1 MFPKEVWM
9 VIVRYLDLNDII
21 QLRLVSKKFD
31 VFIKHE
37 LRSRALMIDNARS
50 IAELIDFIYHENEL
64 TYVIC
69 DNKSY
74 FPRTDTWTSRSVDN
88 SNNMQMIPELF
99 LKRGTV
105 DQYKCDLDRSHDPNI
120 ICNGYSDCEY
130 EDYSEYLVA
139 KDCLEKKELDRW
151 IELKEL
157 NDEDDLSSEDDE
169 EFRELKAEIKDGIK
183 IIEPEDLI
191 KYVFNNNKI
200 LTYKNYELVYF
211 PNDVKIYNNMGI
223 NDDHRGS
230 NHYNIQLDY
239 SEEYTFDKGFHSI
252 YDIVQGCFR
261 LLSHKND
268 GNYGMICNFIH
279 EDEDDNDNIESNIIQ
294 TKSGNWIVSLIIDH
308 GS

>member
-9 VIVRYLDLNDII
+9 VIVRYLDLNDIM
-21 QLRLVSKKFD
+21 QLKLVSKKFD
-31 VFIKHE
+31 VFIKPE
-37 LRSRALMIDNARS
+37 LKSRALSIDNARS
-50 IAELIDFIYHENEL
+50 IAELIDFSYHENEL
-64 TYVIC
+64 TYVIY

-74 FPRTDTWTSRSVDN
+74 FPRTNTWTSRSVDN
-88 SNNMQMIPELF
+88 FDNMQMIPELF
-99 LKRGTV
+99 LKHGTV

-130 EDYSEYLVA
+130 ESESQYLLA
-139 KDCLEKKELDRW
+139 KNSLDKDELNRW
-151 IELKEL
+151 EELKEMD
-157 NDEDDLSSEDDE
+157 NEEDLSSSDE
-169 EFRELKAEIKDGIK
+169 QELRELTSEIMLDP
-183 IIEPEDLI
+183 IEPEDLI

-268 GNYGMICNFIH
+268 GNYEMICNFIH
-279 EDEDDNDNIESNIIQ
+279 EDEEDDNNIESNITQ
-294 TKSGNWIVSLIIDH
+294 TKSGDWIVSLIIDH